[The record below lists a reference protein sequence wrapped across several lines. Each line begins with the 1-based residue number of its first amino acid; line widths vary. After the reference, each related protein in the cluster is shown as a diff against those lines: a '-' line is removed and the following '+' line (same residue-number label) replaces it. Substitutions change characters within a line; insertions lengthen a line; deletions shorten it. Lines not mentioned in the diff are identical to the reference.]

1 MIIDNINNNQN
12 NNLGIYSYISF
23 SKLKHVSKKLFIF
36 AACFMHIFYVA
47 YKLSISS
54 YDFININ
61 RQRVLYENLSNAP
74 IDSLKIKRD
83 LESNNSIT
91 NDLEKQIFIDDLN
104 NNYLLMLNLTSNSYI
119 GNWTKFSFSK
129 NDNYFSKSKVGGITE
144 FHFRIVKPSD
154 KSDKTN
160 TIKTLISLRDGKYT
174 DKQIYI
180 NFTFPLTNN
189 FKKYFIDD
197 EESII
202 IQKDKINIDVYK
214 IDYYFNKKNE
224 KINKGNL
231 TLILSKKDYV
241 YTSSYNKRKFSPFF
255 NIKLIISSID
265 LNVTINSQV
274 DNDESIIDK
283 VKIYSFIL
291 SFFGLIETYYSSKLI
306 IKVNLQNELANK
318 ISILTIEINCCI
330 KLVICVFHF
339 FLSISIIDEE
349 ISYQFGIIT
358 IIFFFSFIGFEV
370 KLFLLIFNIKNHG
383 ENNRDLYRRR
393 LFFLYFM
400 FYLSFAFILFNIKKI
415 VTNFILIISVYSL
428 YWLSQILYSFF
439 KNIRPPISR
448 LYIFWH
454 SLSKIF
460 MPFYIK
466 GIEGNFFGFKPS
478 YLKVGLIISIIL
490 VESIILILQKSLG
503 ARIIIPKK
511 FRNQNQGFD
520 YYKDEINIEKH
531 VSQNPDCVICLE
543 NLSVDVDE
551 NFNRIKKKKKHK
563 TFIDKIFKILYLDVL
578 NKKIKK
584 WINLLIGKNLKK
596 KYMITPCDHVF
607 HTVCL
612 EKWMKQKNECP
623 YCKQEIPPID

>member
-1 MIIDNINNNQN
+1 
-12 NNLGIYSYISF
+12 
-23 SKLKHVSKKLFIF
+23 
-36 AACFMHIFYVA
+36 
-47 YKLSISS
+47 
-54 YDFININ
+54 
-61 RQRVLYENLSNAP
+61 
-74 IDSLKIKRD
+74 
-83 LESNNSIT
+83 
-91 NDLEKQIFIDDLN
+91 
-104 NNYLLMLNLTSNSYI
+104 
-119 GNWTKFSFSK
+119 
-129 NDNYFSKSKVGGITE
+129 
-144 FHFRIVKPSD
+144 
-154 KSDKTN
+154 
-160 TIKTLISLRDGKYT
+160 
-174 DKQIYI
+174 
-180 NFTFPLTNN
+180 
-189 FKKYFIDD
+189 
-197 EESII
+197 
-202 IQKDKINIDVYK
+202 
-214 IDYYFNKKNE
+214 
-224 KINKGNL
+224 
-231 TLILSKKDYV
+231 
-241 YTSSYNKRKFSPFF
+241 
-255 NIKLIISSID
+255 
-265 LNVTINSQV
+265 
-274 DNDESIIDK
+274 
-283 VKIYSFIL
+283 
-291 SFFGLIETYYSSKLI
+291 
-306 IKVNLQNELANK
+306 
-318 ISILTIEINCCI
+318 
-330 KLVICVFHF
+330 
-339 FLSISIIDEE
+339 
-349 ISYQFGIIT
+349 
-358 IIFFFSFIGFEV
+358 
-370 KLFLLIFNIKNHG
+370 
-383 ENNRDLYRRR
+383 
-393 LFFLYFM
+393 M